1 MEGNVWLWETTFLRG
16 TEAPHASTY
25 GATPWLSLPTKA
37 QTFSQQAA
45 STHTPKRPLVV

>member
-16 TEAPHASTY
+16 TEAPDESTY

-37 QTFSQQAA
+37 QTFSLQAA
-45 STHTPKRPLVV
+45 STASPKPP